1 MGFGLVA
8 FLKIWGMEIYIFGKI
23 WWMGVGVEAS
33 TFAFVFFC
41 FSFPSFSHLGAWFC
55 FAMILCHVKP
65 FLLQRV

>member
-1 MGFGLVA
+1 MGYGN
-8 FLKIWGMEIYIFGKI
+8 IYIWQNMVDG
-23 WWMGVGVEAS
+23 GVGVEAS

-41 FSFPSFSHLGAWFC
+41 FSFFPPFSHLGAWFC